1 MQITRDELIEI
12 VELSGASLLND
23 SMKYNQLIILC
34 NTKREMNE
42 RKKHFHNNDKNIYYC
57 KPDFLFDS
65 IVRHDVQSI
74 EKYLW

>member
-12 VELSGASLLND
+12 IELSGASLLND
-23 SMKYNQLIILC
+23 YLEYKTLIILC
-34 NTKREMNE
+34 NTKKEMID
-42 RKKHFHNNDKNIYYC
+42 RKKQIDHHEKNIYYC

-65 IVRHDVQSI
+65 IVRHEVQSI